1 VSRMPRRFLWKIK
14 MKTKTLY
21 VYRFEDPPGPY
32 YKSREPFEV
41 EFNSHAAAEA
51 YIATDGFD
59 AHFSHIVI
67 ITT

>member
-1 VSRMPRRFLWKIK
+1 
-14 MKTKTLY
+14 MKTKTTY

-41 EFNSHAAAEA
+41 EFNSHAAAKD

-59 AHFSHIVI
+59 AHFSHVIVR
-67 ITT
+67 TV